1 MVKKIR
7 GGTTQQENPKKSVF
21 MSILNAIFYIFMF
34 LLCIILFIA
43 GISVVFM
50 FIGSYIMLEYFLKM
64 INYIVKGLNKMIKA
78 FTKPLKKLGVKAK
91 GKLDKVP
98 TDPSQLVLKA
108 LGIPSLTDSND
119 DNNVEDDAEEDCV
132 DEE

>member
-21 MSILNAIFYIFMF
+21 MNILNAIFYIFIF
-34 LLCIILFIA
+34 ILCIILFIA
-43 GISVVFM
+43 CISVVFM

-64 INYIVKGLNKMIKA
+64 INYIVKGLNKMITI
-78 FTKPLKKLGVKAK
+78 FTKPLKKFGVKAK

-108 LGIPSLTDSND
+108 LGIPSLTDDND
-119 DNNVEDDAEEDCV
+119 DNVEDEAEEDCV
-132 DEE
+132 DSE

>member
-7 GGTTQQENPKKSVF
+7 GGATQTDNKSSVF
-21 MSILNAIFYIFMF
+21 MTILTTIGYIF
-34 LLCIILFIA
+34 LIILCIVLFIA
-43 GISVVFM
+43 SISVVFM

-108 LGIPSLTDSND
+108 LGIPSLTEYND
-119 DNNVEDDAEEDCV
+119 DVAEDDEEEDCV
-132 DEE
+132 DE

>member
-7 GGTTQQENPKKSVF
+7 GGTAQQDNPKKSWL
-21 MSILNAIFYIFMF
+21 STILNGIFYIFMF
-34 LLCIILFIA
+34 LLCVIILIA

-64 INYIVKGLNKMIKA
+64 INYIVKGLNKMIKI

-91 GKLDKVP
+91 GKIDKVP

-108 LGIPSLTDSND
+108 LGLPPLT
-119 DNNVEDDAEEDCV
+119 EDDDTPEDEEDDCV
-132 DEE
+132 DE

>member
-7 GGTTQQENPKKSVF
+7 GGTAQQDNPKKSWF
-21 MSILNAIFYIFMF
+21 STILNGIFYIFMF
-34 LLCIILFIA
+34 LLCVIILIA

-64 INYIVKGLNKMIKA
+64 INYIVKGLNKMIKI
-78 FTKPLKKLGVKAK
+78 FTKPLKKFGVKAK
-91 GKLDKVP
+91 GKIDKVP

-108 LGIPSLTDSND
+108 LGLPPLT
-119 DNNVEDDAEEDCV
+119 EDEDTPEDEQEDCL
-132 DEE
+132 DE